1 MKLMNLKKINDN
13 MNKSF
18 NQNEE
23 NNNKK
28 MKYIKEKF
36 DNISPTL
43 TNEGI
48 I

>member
-28 MKYIKEKF
+28 IKDIKEKF